1 MVLGELGTRDRLQ
14 AALPAGLTPLVG
26 RGQELALLLARW
38 EQVTEGRGQVV
49 LLNGEAGIGKSRLVY
64 TLREQLVNEPHTWL
78 ECHCS
83 AYHQNSAL
91 YPVVELLQQK
101 EGDTQLVNAIRAVAN
116 DGNPEHRELVENLD
130 SVLQGIEKSVEK
142 GETTPEAA
150 ADETKLAIAQTQ
162 EALQDVA
169 SDQQAELLLMKADL
183 LAEKYFDALPPEYTD
198 EDKEVISTLL
208 TDAVNWEAI
217 EEDPNV
223 LQDAIPQAFEEV
235 LQFFGEPR
243 GEAVQAT
250 EGETKQTTAP
260 VTAPVEEEVPEHLKT
275 DWGELKE
282 IQTPKGEVLKPIH
295 SDEDFEKAL
304 ANELKRINR

>member
-1 MVLGELGTRDRLQ
+1 MAKDETVAVEETVAESEASTD
-14 AALPAGLTPLVG
+14 PK
-26 RGQELALLLARW
+26 
-38 EQVTEGRGQVV
+38 QVV
-49 LLNGEAGIGKSRLVY
+49 EAESTEAQGKTSEDRIPYDRFKEVVD
-64 TLREQLVNEPHTWL
+64 QKNEFKEKL
-78 ECHCS
+78 ESLETEHS
-83 AYHQNSAL
+83 ARMQDL
-91 YPVVELLQQK
+91 TQMVELLQAK
-101 EGDTQLVNAIRAVAN
+101 ESDSQLVNAIRAVAN

-130 SVLQGIEKSVEK
+130 AVIQGIEKSVEK